1 MRVSGELQWFR
12 SLSAEIGGCV
22 GWILS
27 NILSHS
33 CSVISVMVTAIHTCM
48 LSLILRCVNEWIHQ
62 FSDKVVYS
70 NITHKYCIMSTNCT
84 WWQTIL
90 HCYSY
95 IISFMHIIISYIN
108 RIILRIMDFVALQ
121 TWQLRGTFHYRAW

>member
-1 MRVSGELQWFR
+1 MWELVGSCSDLGASQQR
-12 SLSAEIGGCV
+12 QADVSAEFLVTYSLIAA
-22 GWILS
+22 
-27 NILSHS
+27 
-33 CSVISVMVTAIHTCM
+33 VISMMVTAIHTCM

-62 FSDKVVYS
+62 FSDNNNTLQVVYS
-70 NITHKYCIMSTNCT
+70 NNTQKYCIMSTNYT

-95 IISFMHIIISYIN
+95 IIRFMHMIISYIN

-121 TWQLRGTFHYRAW
+121 T